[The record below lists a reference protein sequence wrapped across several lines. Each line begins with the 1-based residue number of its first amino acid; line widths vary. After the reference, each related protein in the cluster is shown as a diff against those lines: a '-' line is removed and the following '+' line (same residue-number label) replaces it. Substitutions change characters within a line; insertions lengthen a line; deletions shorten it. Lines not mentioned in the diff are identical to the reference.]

1 MGPVSGPAPWL
12 RQDGHVFVIA
22 EAGVNHNGSP
32 DLALALVDRA
42 ADIGADAVKFQSFS
56 ADRLVTRAAGKADY
70 QNRTTSPA
78 ESQHAMLRR
87 LELDEATQRLLL
99 ARARQRGIQFLSSPF
114 DEESADLLERLDL
127 PVFKIPS
134 GELTNLPYLEHLAR
148 KGRPMILSTGMA
160 TLGEVEQALD
170 TIRAA
175 GEPPV
180 ALLHCVTEYPAPYDQ
195 INLQAMTTLQRAFSR
210 PVGYSDHTPGSEIA
224 VAAVALGA
232 CIIEKHFTLDRNM
245 PGPDHQASLD
255 VDQFRELIQAIRHV
269 SASLGDGVKRPAAC
283 ELANRD
289 VARKSLVAARPI
301 RQGELLERSA
311 LAIKRPGTGIP
322 PGELPRVLGRRAA
335 RDLAA
340 DEVLTWQALA

>member
-1 MGPVSGPAPWL
+1 MTLPAPWL
-12 RQDGHVFVIA
+12 RKDGHVFVIA

-32 DLALALVDRA
+32 ELALALVDQA

-56 ADRLVTRAAGKADY
+56 ADRLVTRTAGKADY
-70 QNRTTSPA
+70 QNRTTSPT

-87 LELDEATQRLLL
+87 LELDEATQRSLL

-160 TLGEVEQALD
+160 TLGEVEQALES
-170 TIRAA
+170 IRA
-175 GEPPV
+175 GGDPPT
-180 ALLHCVTEYPAPYDQ
+180 ALLHCVTEYPAPYGE
-195 INLQAMTTLQRAFSR
+195 INLQAMTTLHRAFGR
-210 PVGYSDHTPGSEIA
+210 PVGYSDHTPGLEVS

-245 PGPDHQASLD
+245 AGPDHKASLD
-255 VDQFRELIQAIRHV
+255 IAQFRSLVTAIRNV
-269 SASLGDGVKRPAAC
+269 SIALGDGVKRPAPC

-301 RQGELLERSA
+301 RKGEVLDRAS
-311 LAIKRPGTGIP
+311 LAVKRPGTGIAP
-322 PGELPRVLGRRAA
+322 ADLPRVLGRRAA

-340 DEVLTWQALA
+340 DEVLTWQVLA

>member
-1 MGPVSGPAPWL
+1 MSTPVPWL
-12 RQDGHVFVIA
+12 RGDGHVFVIA

-32 DLALALVDRA
+32 DLALALVDQA
-42 ADIGADAVKFQSFS
+42 AEIGADAVKFQTFS
-56 ADRLVTRAAGKADY
+56 ADRLVTRTAGKADY
-70 QNRTTSPA
+70 QNRTTSPT

-87 LELDEATQRLLL
+87 LELDEVTQQSLLV
-99 ARARQRGIQFLSSPF
+99 RARERGIQFLSSPF

-160 TLGEVEQALD
+160 TLGEVEQALE
-170 TIRAA
+170 TIRTA
-175 GEPPV
+175 GDPPT
-180 ALLHCVTEYPAPYDQ
+180 ALLHCVTEYPAPYGE
-195 INLQAMTTLQRAFSR
+195 INLQAMTTLHRAFGR
-210 PVGYSDHTPGSEIA
+210 PVGYSDHTTGMEIS

-245 PGPDHQASLD
+245 PGPDHKASLD
-255 VDQFRELIQAIRHV
+255 VAQFRELVSAIRHV
-269 SASLGDGVKRPAAC
+269 SAALGDGVKRPAHC

-301 RQGELLERSA
+301 RKGEVLDRAA
-311 LAIKRPGTGIP
+311 LAIKRPGTGIAP
-322 PGELPRVLGRRAA
+322 AALAHVLGRRAA
-335 RDLAA
+335 RDLEA

>member
-1 MGPVSGPAPWL
+1 MSTNAPWL
-12 RQDGHVFVIA
+12 RDDGRVFVIA

-32 DLALALVDRA
+32 ELALALVDRA
-42 ADIGADAVKFQSFS
+42 AEIGADAVKFQSFS
-56 ADRLVTRAAGKADY
+56 ADRLVTRSAGKADY
-70 QNRTTSPA
+70 QNRTTSPT

-87 LELDEATQRLLL
+87 LELDEAAQRSLL
-99 ARARQRGIQFLSSPF
+99 ARARERGIRFLSSPF

-148 KGRPMILSTGMA
+148 KARPLILSTGMA

-175 GEPPV
+175 GDPPT
-180 ALLHCVTEYPAPYDQ
+180 ALLHCVTEYPAPYGE
-195 INLQAMTTLQRAFSR
+195 INLRAMATLHQAFGR
-210 PVGYSDHTPGSEIA
+210 PVGYSDHTPGMEVA
-224 VAAVALGA
+224 VAAVAMGA
-232 CIIEKHFTLDRNM
+232 CIIEKHFTLDRNL
-245 PGPDHQASLD
+245 PGPDHKASLD
-255 VDQFRELIQAIRHV
+255 VDQFRDLVSAIRHV
-269 SASLGDGVKRPAAC
+269 STALGDGVKRPAPC

-301 RQGELLERSA
+301 RKGEVLDRQA
-311 LAIKRPGTGIP
+311 LAIKRPGTGIAP
-322 PGELPRVLGRRAA
+322 AELPRVLGRRAA
-335 RDLAA
+335 RDLAT